1 MLLGIIGCESREEA
15 RRRQA
20 ANNLKQIGLAV
31 EAYHAKYAEQIL
43 QEESDSTDTPPVT
56 VAPGTAENSRDADQ
70 STPQLPE

>member
-1 MLLGIIGCESREEA
+1 MQLLKISLLIMLLGIIGCESREEA

-43 QEESDSTDTPPVT
+43 QE
-56 VAPGTAENSRDADQ
+56 
-70 STPQLPE
+70 